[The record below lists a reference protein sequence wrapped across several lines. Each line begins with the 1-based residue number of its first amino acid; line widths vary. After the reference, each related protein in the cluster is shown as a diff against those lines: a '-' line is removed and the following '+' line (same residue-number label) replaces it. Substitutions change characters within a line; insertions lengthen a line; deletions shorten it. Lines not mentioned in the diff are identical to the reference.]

1 MSKKKRKKKEGLPS
15 YGKFS
20 AKGLVGNGGK
30 VPEMSLFHKS
40 KSLW

>member
-1 MSKKKRKKKEGLPS
+1 MAKKKKKK
-15 YGKFS
+15 YGIQTYGRPS

-30 VPEMSLFHKS
+30 VPSMSLFYKS